1 MKIECSVNVKSR
13 ESHIGR
19 EFTVYIGIVFILALL
34 SGINPHYFGMWIL
47 ETIPVILGLSALLA
61 FRKRFPV
68 TPVLLRCLAAL
79 AVLHLIGAHYSF
91 SEVPFGYW
99 LQNIF
104 HLARNPYDRIS
115 HFVQGI
121 VMTIF
126 FRELLIRI
134 GRVKVRKMV
143 FFLSGSCALA
153 FSAFYELL
161 EFAAW
166 KIFLLNRTTAN
177 ILGAQ
182 GDLWDT
188 HWDMFLGL
196 SGAVFALLILD
207 RVHDDSLLRRM
218 PADGSGKTVLS

>member
-1 MKIECSVNVKSR
+1 MAD
-13 ESHIGR
+13 
-19 EFTVYIGIVFILALL
+19 IGIVSILLLL

-47 ETIPVILGLSALLA
+47 EILPVISGLLVLLA
-61 FRKRFPV
+61 LRKRFPV

-79 AVLHLIGAHYSF
+79 AVLHLLGAHSSF

-99 LQNIF
+99 LQNMF
-104 HLARNPYDRIS
+104 HLARNPFDRIT
-115 HFVQGI
+115 HFAQGI
-121 VMTIF
+121 VAAIC

-134 GRVKVRKMV
+134 VRVEERKMV
-143 FFLSGSCALA
+143 FFLSSACALA

-166 KIFLLNRTTAN
+166 KIFLLNHTTAN

-188 HWDMFLGL
+188 QWDMCLGL
-196 SGAVFALLILD
+196 SGALFGLLVLTRI
-207 RVHDDSLLRRM
+207 HDGSLLRL
-218 PADGSGKTVLS
+218 K